1 MNRLGWFL
9 VVASIAA
16 MAVALNDID
25 TENKTVG
32 VDAASSKS
40 ISAADAVTNND
51 EIWPDFLEN
60 NGSDS
65 FAIPPSKAEGDIVS
79 QWMHSAMDKS
89 QNERDAAD
97 EALVKSPREVV
108 LPALHNFVVNGSTDQ
123 RQLAI
128 NALRILAL
136 KQGDEDGEI
145 QNMLRLTSYDG
156 DDALA
161 GEAQLALEDIENAA
175 TAIR

>member
-9 VVASIAA
+9 VVAFVAA
-16 MAVALNDID
+16 MAAALSDID
-25 TENKTVG
+25 TENKTAS
-32 VDAASSKS
+32 VDAASSELNS
-40 ISAADAVTNND
+40 TANAATNHD
-51 EIWPDFLEN
+51 EIWPDFQESYGN
-60 NGSDS
+60 DS
-65 FAIPPSKAEGDIVS
+65 TAIFNSKAEGDIVS
-79 QWMHSAMDKS
+79 QWMHSATDKD
-89 QNERDAAD
+89 QNQRDAAD
-97 EALVKSPREVV
+97 EALIQSPREVV
-108 LPALHNFVVNGSTDQ
+108 LPALHNFVVNGNTDQ

-128 NALRILAL
+128 NALRIFAL

-161 GEAQLALEDIENAA
+161 GEAQLALEDIENAV